1 MKRTLKALLLLACL
15 AAALTLTACHTD
27 NDPWPVNDVPPV
39 ESTQQDSVTNPPA
52 AEPAQQDAVPQQEA
66 PSAEPATTRVP
77 GGDEAPGFN
86 G

>member
-1 MKRTLKALLLLACL
+1 MKRMLKALLLLACL

-27 NDPWPVNDVPPV
+27 NDPWPVNDVLPM
-39 ESTQQDSVTNPPA
+39 ESTQQSSVTNPPA
-52 AEPAQQDAVPQQEA
+52 AEPAQRDAVTQQEA